1 MQTTNEELRDRTIEI
16 TDLNAF
22 MESILSSLE
31 AAVIV
36 LDRDLVVQVWTPQAQ
51 ELWGL
56 HHDEAVGRHLLDL
69 DSGLPTADLHGWLRS
84 VVGGQQTAIV
94 GRSLRAVNRRGR
106 TVDLR
111 ITVTALQGE
120 SEQPAGALV
129 LMENVS
135 KIDQT
140 DIAER

>member
-1 MQTTNEELRDRTIEI
+1 
-16 TDLNAF
+16 
-22 MESILSSLE
+22 MESVMSSLE

-56 HHDEAVGRHLLDL
+56 RHDETVGHHLLNL
-69 DSGLPTADLHGWLRS
+69 DSGLPTTELHRWLRS
-84 VVGGQQTAIV
+84 VISGQQSAVV
-94 GRSLRAVNRRGR
+94 GRGLRAVNRRGR
-106 TVDLR
+106 SVDLR

-129 LMENVS
+129 LMEDVS

-140 DIAER
+140 DSTERES